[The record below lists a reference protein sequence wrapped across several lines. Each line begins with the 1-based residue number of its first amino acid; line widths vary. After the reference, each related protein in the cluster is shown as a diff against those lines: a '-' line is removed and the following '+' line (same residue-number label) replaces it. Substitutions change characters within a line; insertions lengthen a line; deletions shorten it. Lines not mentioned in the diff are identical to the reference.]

1 MANYERNLD
10 AVFHALA
17 DPTRRAIIG
26 QLAQGAA
33 SVKQLAEPH
42 DMALPSFMKH
52 ISVLE
57 SSELITTKKKGRVR
71 SCEIRPDTCAT
82 AEIWLTDI
90 RKFWEQRLEA
100 LTDFLESEQTQ
111 KGKQK

>member
-1 MANYERNLD
+1 MANYEKNLD
-10 AVFHALA
+10 AIFHALA

-26 QLAQGAA
+26 QLVQGTA

-71 SCEIRPDTCAT
+71 SCEIRLDTCAT
-82 AEIWLTDI
+82 AEVWLTDV
-90 RKFWEQRLEA
+90 RKFWEDRLEA
-100 LTDFLESEQTQ
+100 LTDFLDSEQTQ
-111 KGKQK
+111 KKE